1 MRNLILLFCWMIF
14 IENAH
19 TQTKIVDFSSA
30 ITSTPLEKKTL
41 VMDVVYNNG
50 EFNTVKKRFV
60 KSKKTSKDIKSEY
73 SLMGKIIDSLGLIDY
88 KTDTIYILS
97 TYYFNSL
104 VSEIFKTSKDT
115 FNIIK
120 NIQGEYSIQALE
132 DYYIN
137 ISEDEKNSDFVLYET
152 IFSWNIDL
160 LIRLIKSS
168 GEPLGSEYFMSAT
181 RIILK
186 DNQVLKK
193 DIINFEPTLHW
204 KLE

>member
-41 VMDVVYNNG
+41 VMDVVYNSG

-168 GEPLGSEYFMSAT
+168 GGPLGSEYFMSAT

>member
-73 SLMGKIIDSLGLIDY
+73 SLMGKIIRQSRID
-88 KTDTIYILS
+88 
-97 TYYFNSL
+97 
-104 VSEIFKTSKDT
+104 
-115 FNIIK
+115 
-120 NIQGEYSIQALE
+120 
-132 DYYIN
+132 
-137 ISEDEKNSDFVLYET
+137 
-152 IFSWNIDL
+152 
-160 LIRLIKSS
+160 
-168 GEPLGSEYFMSAT
+168 
-181 RIILK
+181 
-186 DNQVLKK
+186 
-193 DIINFEPTLHW
+193 
-204 KLE
+204 

>member
-1 MRNLILLFCWMIF
+1 
-14 IENAH
+14 
-19 TQTKIVDFSSA
+19 
-30 ITSTPLEKKTL
+30 
-41 VMDVVYNNG
+41 MDVVYNNG

-168 GEPLGSEYFMSAT
+168 GGPLGSEYFMSAT

>member
-137 ISEDEKNSDFVLYET
+137 ISEDEKNSDT
-152 IFSWNIDL
+152 
-160 LIRLIKSS
+160 
-168 GEPLGSEYFMSAT
+168 
-181 RIILK
+181 
-186 DNQVLKK
+186 
-193 DIINFEPTLHW
+193 
-204 KLE
+204 

>member
-160 LIRLIKSS
+160 LIRLIKSF
-168 GEPLGSEYFMSAT
+168 GGPLGSEYFMSAT